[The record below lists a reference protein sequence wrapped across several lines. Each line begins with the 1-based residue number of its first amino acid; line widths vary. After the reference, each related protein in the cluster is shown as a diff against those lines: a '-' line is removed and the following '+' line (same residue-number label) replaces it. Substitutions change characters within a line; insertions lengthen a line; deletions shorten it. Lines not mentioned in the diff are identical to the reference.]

1 MSTNG
6 DTPVQ
11 PSRDGD
17 SGAESAETVYDSL
30 APLKNGL
37 RYGLL
42 GLLALTLIGL
52 VIWWPI
58 AGLPGVWG
66 VLIGAGVGGAFIL
79 LTVITIMAT
88 TNLSPSITM
97 AAVMGSWFVKMVVV
111 LVVMAVLAN
120 MDFYSKG
127 ALVSML
133 IGAIIAVLGSEVWG
147 VLTTRTPYVDPES
160 SSTSA
165 DSDTATGEK

>member
-1 MSTNG
+1 MSTN
-6 DTPVQ
+6 
-11 PSRDGD
+11 
-17 SGAESAETVYDSL
+17 AENPNLSPDEDVAETVYDSL

-58 AGLPGVWG
+58 DGLPGVWG
-66 VLIGAGVGGAFIL
+66 VLIGAGVGGSFIL
-79 LTVITIMAT
+79 LTVISIMAT
-88 TNLSPSITM
+88 TKMSPSITM
-97 AAVMGSWFVKMVVV
+97 ATVMGSWFLKMVVV

-133 IGAIIAVLGSEVWG
+133 IGAIVAVLGSEVWG
-147 VLTTRTPYVDPES
+147 VMSTNSPYVEPEAS
-160 SSTSA
+160 DRRVGE
-165 DSDTATGEK
+165 DSPPTGK

>member
-6 DTPVQ
+6 DTSDQAP
-11 PSRDGD
+11 DAD
-17 SGAESAETVYDSL
+17 AGAETAETVYDSL

-42 GLLALTLIGL
+42 GLLVLTLIGL
-52 VIWWPI
+52 LVWWPLS
-58 AGLPGVWG
+58 GLPGVWG
-66 VLIGAGVGGAFIL
+66 VLIGAGVGGTFIL
-79 LTVITIMAT
+79 LTVVTIMAT
-88 TNLSPSITM
+88 GNLSPSVTM
-97 AAVMGSWFVKMVVV
+97 AAVMGSWFLKMVVV
-111 LVVMAVLAN
+111 LVVMAVLSN

-160 SSTSA
+160 SSAAT
-165 DSDTATGEK
+165 DRDTATGEK

>member
-1 MSTNG
+1 MSTN
-6 DTPVQ
+6 
-11 PSRDGD
+11 
-17 SGAESAETVYDSL
+17 AENPNLSPDEDVAETVYDSL

-58 AGLPGVWG
+58 DGLPGVWG
-66 VLIGAGVGGAFIL
+66 VLIGAGVGGSFIL
-79 LTVITIMAT
+79 LTVISIMAT
-88 TNLSPSITM
+88 AKMSPSITM
-97 AAVMGSWFVKMVVV
+97 ATVMGSWFLKMVVV

-133 IGAIIAVLGSEVWG
+133 IGAIVAVLGSEVWG
-147 VLTTRTPYVDPES
+147 VMSTNSPYVEPEAS
-160 SSTSA
+160 GSEVGE
-165 DSDTATGEK
+165 DSPPTGK

>member
-1 MSTNG
+1 MTPDEPLP
-6 DTPVQ
+6 DT
-11 PSRDGD
+11 S
-17 SGAESAETVYDSL
+17 YDSL

-52 VIWWPI
+52 LIWWPWKGTP
-58 AGLPGVWG
+58 GLYG

-88 TNLSPSITM
+88 ANLKPSATM
-97 AAVMGSWFVKMVVV
+97 AAVMGGWFLKMVVV
-111 LVVMAVLAN
+111 LVVMAVLGN
-120 MDFYSKG
+120 MTFYSKG

-133 IGAIIAVLGSEVWG
+133 IGAIVAVLGSEVWG
-147 VLTTRTPYVDPES
+147 VLSTKQPYIDDDTH
-160 SSTSA
+160 ST
-165 DSDTATGEK
+165 KK

>member
-1 MSTNG
+1 MSTNDENPALTPDEPLP
-6 DTPVQ
+6 DT
-11 PSRDGD
+11 S
-17 SGAESAETVYDSL
+17 YDSL

-52 VIWWPI
+52 LIWWPWKGTP
-58 AGLPGVWG
+58 GLYG

-88 TNLSPSITM
+88 ANLKPSATM
-97 AAVMGSWFVKMVVV
+97 AAVMGGWFLKMVVV
-111 LVVMAVLAN
+111 LVVMAVLGN
-120 MDFYSKG
+120 MTFYSKG

-133 IGAIIAVLGSEVWG
+133 IGAIVAVLGSEVWG
-147 VLTTRTPYVDPES
+147 VLSTKQPYIDDDTH
-160 SSTSA
+160 ST
-165 DSDTATGEK
+165 KK